1 MEIRMTHPIIK
12 DLNRRYTTKKYD
24 ATKRISAGDMAVIK
38 QALRMSPSSVN
49 SQPWKFIIIESD
61 GAKKR
66 FHDTFVNKFQ
76 MNQNHATE
84 ASHIILFAYHPRFTR
99 EEYAKVVD
107 VEVSSGHLPAE
118 KYDEMMDKGM
128 FFAELHA
135 DEAGRNGSWTKAQ
148 TYLALGNALHTLAR
162 LGIDSTPMEGVDS
175 ELIGEIFKEE
185 LGGYV
190 CEVALAMGYHL
201 DGGDYNHGLPK
212 ARLALE
218 DVVVMAV

>member
-1 MEIRMTHPIIK
+1 MSHPIIE
-12 DLNRRYTTKKYD
+12 DLNLRYTTKKYD
-24 ATKRISAGDMAVIK
+24 VTKRLSAENMAVIK
-38 QALRMSPSSVN
+38 EALRMSPSSVN

-61 GAKKR
+61 GAKQR

-76 MNQNHATE
+76 MNQKHATE
-84 ASHIILFAYHPRFTR
+84 ASHIILFAYHPRFTKK
-99 EEYAKVVD
+99 EYARVVD
-107 VEVSSGHLPAE
+107 AEVSSGHLPAE
-118 KYDEMMDKGM
+118 KHDEMMGKGM

-135 DEAGRNGSWTKAQ
+135 DKTGHNSSWTKAQ

-190 CEVALAMGYHL
+190 CDVALAMGYHL

-218 DVVVMAV
+218 DVVTVL